1 MRSRVPLPLR
11 MARGLLALVV
21 LTACGRGDAG
31 DDAERAPTRAT
42 AFSVRDSGGVRI
54 VRAGFATRDTGTA
67 LRVLDTLLHGAR
79 TEHEGVVG
87 LTGVQPLSDSSLV
100 VYSASGPALLRYG
113 LDGGAPLVIGRAGAG
128 SSDAGSRAVLLPYLP
143 DTLLL
148 WDMESLRL
156 MRVTVE
162 GIGDAVAVGDSSSR
176 LATVSG
182 VLRDGSIIGATI
194 VAPASQQ
201 PGLSRAPA
209 ALLRFSA
216 DGRFVDTLV
225 RFRGPERVV
234 QVGRGGGDADEA
246 RVRAQS
252 VPFGRA
258 TLWTVGRESVL
269 LLDTETCH
277 VERRDAEGALRLRL
291 DFACTVEAVSAQDRE
306 QFLAEVLATA
316 RSRADSSVRRRFVDE
331 ATFPPA
337 KATASGLLTD
347 AWDRIWVRLPVRGA
361 TDDWRWQVY
370 DADGA
375 PLATLQLARAWR
387 IAAVRGADL
396 LAVDS
401 ERDDAPPVVA
411 RLALPEA
418 LHRAP

>member
-1 MRSRVPLPLR
+1 MRAI
-11 MARGLLALVV
+11 ARAWRALSSSALALA
-21 LTACGRGDAG
+21 LLIACERGGTRGGDAV
-31 DDAERAPTRAT
+31 DTAAPALQ
-42 AFSVRDSGGVRI
+42 VRDSAGVRV
-54 VRAGFATRDTGTA
+54 VRAGFASTDTGA
-67 LRVLDTLLHGAR
+67 VLRMLDTLLDGAR
-79 TEHEGVVG
+79 PEHEGVVG

-100 VYSASGPALLRYG
+100 VFSASGPSLLRFPAR
-113 LDGGAPLVIGRAGAG
+113 GASPLVIGRSG
-128 SSDAGSRAVLLPYLP
+128 SAPGEHGSRAVLLPYAP

-148 WDMESLRL
+148 WDADAMRL
-156 MRVTVE
+156 MRVTAE
-162 GIGDAVAVGDSSSR
+162 GIGDAVSIGDSTSR

-182 VLRDGSIIGATI
+182 VLRDGSVIGATI
-194 VAPASQQ
+194 VPLAAQQ

-209 ALLRFSA
+209 ALVRFGA
-216 DGRFVDTLV
+216 DGLFVDTLV

-234 QVGRGGGDADEA
+234 QLGRGGGDADEA

-269 LLDTETCH
+269 LLDTEACH
-277 VERRDAEGALRLRL
+277 VERRDAEGTLRLRL
-291 DFACTVEAVSAQDRE
+291 DFACTIEAVSAADRE
-306 QFLAEVLATA
+306 QFLAEVLASA
-316 RSRADSSVRRRFVDE
+316 RSRADSSVRRRFVAE

-347 AWDRIWVRLPVRGA
+347 AWERIWVRLPVRGV

-370 DADGA
+370 EADGTPIA
-375 PLATLQLARAWR
+375 ALQVGRRWR
-387 IAAVRGADL
+387 IAAVRSADL
-396 LAVDS
+396 LVVDS

-411 RLALPEA
+411 RLALPEV